1 MILCLLS
8 VISPLIKLSG
18 TGGNEEEEE
27 DDDDDGDFVVVVVV
41 VVVVDDDDDDSDLKT
56 NLFEDKNV
64 NLLLFLH
71 NNDISLLDIFYII
84 LKIIT

>member
-8 VISPLIKLSG
+8 VLSPLIKLSG
-18 TGGNEEEEE
+18 TGGNDD

-41 VVVVDDDDDDSDLKT
+41 VVVVDDDDDDDDDDSDLKT

-71 NNDISLLDIFYII
+71 NNDITLLDIFYII
-84 LKIIT
+84 L

>member
-8 VISPLIKLSG
+8 VLSPLIKLSG
-18 TGGNEEEEE
+18 TGGNDDD
-27 DDDDDGDFVVVVVV
+27 DDDDDGGGDFVVVV

-64 NLLLFLH
+64 NLLLLFLH
-71 NNDISLLDIFYII
+71 NNDITLLDIFYII